1 MLTGLHRHWST
12 DPAMYPQVMCETPGY
27 WQVCLSVSNPSAVA
41 IMWHD
46 STKITQALPCC
57 EPSAHPGCRL
67 PPRRL
72 PLPRPK
78 WPCNP
83 DRTQTRPHEAVLL
96 HGAAWRGLHNHPK
109 KTGSLKRP

>member
-57 EPSAHPGCRL
+57 
-67 PPRRL
+67 
-72 PLPRPK
+72 
-78 WPCNP
+78 
-83 DRTQTRPHEAVLL
+83 
-96 HGAAWRGLHNHPK
+96 
-109 KTGSLKRP
+109 